1 MQYKQPCLRE
11 TRSLR
16 TMCHALIRLFKMKVV
31 IRKIFKFKSHL
42 KHHQRKEEK
51 LKVMYRWESGTKFT
65 YFCNYVFF
73 QHYAFFV
80 CFFNESFRAKTGFRH
95 RCHRG

>member
-11 TRSLR
+11 TISLR
-16 TMCHALIRLFKMKVV
+16 TMCNALLRLFKMKVV

-51 LKVMYRWESGTKFT
+51 RKVMYRWESGTKFT
-65 YFCNYVFF
+65 YFALVFF
-73 QHYAFFV
+73 FSKL
-80 CFFNESFRAKTGFRH
+80 CFFCLFFK
-95 RCHRG
+95 